1 MKELIQQVQEWANE
15 RCLNKPDQAY
25 NQLLKVCS
33 EFGETCDAIL
43 HREKNGDK
51 DLIDGLGDIIVT
63 LVVICNMKDVGFTQ
77 EATDNK
83 FKDTSDIY
91 FADYLHELV
100 DLLTAV
106 KYLSDESF
114 SLAVERA
121 YFELC
126 CYVRYYGFTPEQCLK
141 AAYNE
146 IKDRKGVTVN
156 GTFIKDEAQIVA
168 ETKSE
173 VDLSQL
179 EIGDAV
185 VFAIA
190 AFQFVRGLEGLFSW
204 G

>member
-1 MKELIQQVQEWANE
+1 MQELIKQVQEWANE
-15 RCLNKPDQAY
+15 RGLNKPEQAY

-51 DLIDGLGDIIVT
+51 DLIDGLGDVIVT

-126 CYVRYYGFTPEQCLK
+126 CYVRYYGFTPEQLK
-141 AAYNE
+141 YY
-146 IKDRKGVTVN
+146 T
-156 GTFIKDEAQIVA
+156 
-168 ETKSE
+168 
-173 VDLSQL
+173 
-179 EIGDAV
+179 
-185 VFAIA
+185 
-190 AFQFVRGLEGLFSW
+190 
-204 G
+204 